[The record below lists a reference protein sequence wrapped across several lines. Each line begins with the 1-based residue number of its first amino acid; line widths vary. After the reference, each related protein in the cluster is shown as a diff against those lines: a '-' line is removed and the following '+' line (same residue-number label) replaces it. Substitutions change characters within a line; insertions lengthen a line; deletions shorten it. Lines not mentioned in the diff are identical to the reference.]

1 MHPMVRLLTAGFNAR
16 YLLPSSSLFVFV
28 FVFVSTFAMTV
39 R

>member
-1 MHPMVRLLTAGFNAR
+1 MHPRVRLLTAGFNAR
-16 YLLPSSSLFVFV
+16 DLLPSFSLFV